1 MLVLTE
7 NFHWARND
15 IGQATK
21 CTEALVLL
29 YLHELKL
36 ISGFVQSSF
45 GLYNGKIWNESD
57 EY

>member
-1 MLVLTE
+1 MLVLIE
-7 NFHWARND
+7 NLHWARND

-45 GLYNGKIWNESD
+45 GLYNGKI
-57 EY
+57 